1 MIAYLTYIVSAAI
14 IITKF
19 FDCIT
24 THRKIRGIGMEMN
37 PIARVMMQRIGIK
50 GTIWLIFATTIIVT
64 ILCQVWIQIQTE
76 SILWDYCY
84 IVTGTFTAIVQG
96 ATALNNHKS
105 MANLIT
111 KTMFR
116 FLKLMNVSS

>member
-1 MIAYLTYIVSAAI
+1 MIEYLTYIVSVAI

-24 THRKIRGIGMEMN
+24 TQRKIRGIGMELN

-50 GTIWLIFATTIIVT
+50 ETIWLIFAVTIIIT

-96 ATALNNHKS
+96 ATALNNHQGK
-105 MANLIT
+105 ANMIT
-111 KTMFR
+111 KKLFR
-116 FLKLMNVSS
+116 ALLT

>member
-1 MIAYLTYIVSAAI
+1 MIEYITYIISAAI
-14 IITKF
+14 IITKY

-24 THRKIRGIGMEMN
+24 TQKKIRGIGMEMN

-50 GTIWLIFATTIIVT
+50 GTIWLIFAISIIVT

-84 IVTGTFTAIVQG
+84 ILTGTFTAIVQG
-96 ATALNNHKS
+96 ATALNNNQGS
-105 MANLIT
+105 PNFVT
-111 KTMFR
+111 KRLFYLLR
-116 FLKLMNVSS
+116 RVNQ

>member
-24 THRKIRGIGMEMN
+24 TQRKIRGIGMEMN

-50 GTIWLIFATTIIVT
+50 GTIWLIFAVT
-64 ILCQVWIQIQTE
+64 IVIMVLCQVWIQLKTE
-76 SILWDYCY
+76 SIFWDYCY
-84 IVTGTFTAIVQG
+84 ILMGTFTAIVQG
-96 ATALNNHKS
+96 ATASNNHFGRPN
-105 MANLIT
+105 MIT
-111 KTMFR
+111 KQLFR
-116 FLKLMNVSS
+116 VLPK

>member
-1 MIAYLTYIVSAAI
+1 MIIYLTYAVSAAI

-24 THRKIRGIGMEMN
+24 TQRKIKGIGMEMN

-50 GTIWLIFATTIIVT
+50 GTIWLIFAVTIIIT
-64 ILCQVWIQIQTE
+64 ILGQVWVQLKTE

-84 IVTGTFTAIVQG
+84 IVTGTFTVIVQG
-96 ATALNNHKS
+96 ASALNNHKS
-105 MANLIT
+105 KANLIT

>member
-24 THRKIRGIGMEMN
+24 TQRKIRGIGREMN

-50 GTIWLIFATTIIVT
+50 GTIWLIFAITIIVT

-105 MANLIT
+105 KANLIT

-116 FLKLMNVSS
+116 FIKLMNVSS